1 MAKYGTLR
9 VVTLSRFCYGWA
21 PVTEG
26 RMTDHEFWGPIRP
39 HMSRDGT
46 AAAHVGARDSRVSAG
61 AGTSAWMLAI
71 AILLSGSPGGC
82 ASTGIDADAHS
93 PDIGTLNA
101 RLGRFAYEQ
110 LSFKLERSRPLSPPA
125 QQAIDAFV
133 ASGARRLHADG
144 ATEQGISE
152 AEANLERFVSGLSE
166 AANTSEA
173 GDITPET
180 VEATRNR
187 LCPLNPFC

>member
-1 MAKYGTLR
+1 
-9 VVTLSRFCYGWA
+9 
-21 PVTEG
+21 
-26 RMTDHEFWGPIRP
+26 MTDHEFAEPIRP
-39 HMSRDGT
+39 RMSRDRT
-46 AAAHVGARDSRVSAG
+46 TSAHADARDSRVSAG
-61 AGTSAWMLAI
+61 AGAAAWMLAI
-71 AILLSGSPGGC
+71 VILLSGSAGGC
-82 ASTGIDADAHS
+82 ASTGNDAEARS
-93 PDIGTLNA
+93 PDTGTLNA
-101 RLGRFAYEQ
+101 RLGRFAHEQ

-125 QQAIDAFV
+125 QRAIDAFV

-144 ATEQGISE
+144 ATKQGISE

-187 LCPLNPFC
+187 LCPLYPFC